1 MPGCRSKHHSKHGSS
16 DVSGLANTIPTGV
29 RDRTFKSAEPTL
41 PPNRAHSER
50 ACKQPWSAA
59 STRSQWQAHSLLIR
73 RVSATTRGGGMAG
86 SHFSPGDPLPEGTTS
101 MRKRSCPADIACSA
115 TPRRHRNSTTST
127 PISFLLPSSLPPA
140 AKFCQHEK
148 KEKISPNFTVPTALH
163 GAGRRGRPE
172 ASGDCTMCWI
182 QDISS

>member
-1 MPGCRSKHHSKHGSS
+1 MPGCRSEHHSKHRSYPSTKQSS
-16 DVSGLANTIPTGV
+16 F
-29 RDRTFKSAEPTL
+29 RKS
-41 PPNRAHSER
+41 
-50 ACKQPWSAA
+50 KQPWSAA

-127 PISFLLPSSLPPA
+127 PISFLLPSTLPPA
-140 AKFCQHEK
+140 AKSCQHEK

-163 GAGRRGRPE
+163 GAGRRGCPE